1 MKGVRTI
8 RGRIVLEAEVQGRI
22 HSTTILCVRR
32 DGHVALGG
40 DGQVTIGDTVMKA
53 NANKVRALKGGKILA
68 GFAGAA
74 ADAFTLFEKF
84 EEKLERYPGNL
95 PRAAVELAK
104 DWRSDRVLRRLEAL
118 LIVADKEH
126 GFVISGSGE
135 LIEPDDG
142 ILAIGSGGSYALA
155 AARGLVGNSGLP
167 PRDIVQKS
175 LEIAAELDRY
185 IVGQEPAKKA
195 VAIAVRNRW
204 RRAQTPD
211 DIRDEILPNNIIMIG
226 PTGVGK
232 TEIARRLARLAGAP
246 FLKVEASKF
255 TEVGYVGRDV
265 ESMVRELVDVAINMV
280 RTEREDEVYPEAE
293 ARAEERLLDILLPAA
308 PAPPLTASPSPGE
321 KGEGRGEKAPLFV
334 VSSKGDVT
342 TKPLEADTEAQERR
356 RRSREKLRQQLKEG
370 KLEERDVEVEVQQQ
384 GFPMLE
390 MMQPPQG
397 MEGPD
402 VNFTEW
408 LQEMLPKKKKRRTVH
423 LHEAR
428 RILVDEELKKL
439 VDMDDVVNEALDR
452 VENHGVIFIDE
463 LDKIAGERGTVG
475 PDVSRE
481 GVQRDLLTIVEGS
494 TVQTRYGYVRTDH
507 VLFIAAGAFHVSKPS
522 DLIPELQGRFPIRVE
537 LSSLTEADF
546 VRIMTEPENALTKQ
560 YAALCQAE
568 GATLEFTADGVKEIA
583 RIAAKVNERME
594 NIGARRLHTV
604 MTTLLEEVMFEL
616 PDYPSKHI
624 VFDGPAVRERLLRIV
639 EDEDLR
645 KYIL

>member
-1 MKGVRTI
+1 MAKAPVSPPEPPPTSPNAPASAETLPW
-8 RGRIVLEAEVQGRI
+8 LEE
-22 HSTTILCVRR
+22 
-32 DGHVALGG
+32 
-40 DGQVTIGDTVMKA
+40 
-53 NANKVRALKGGKILA
+53 
-68 GFAGAA
+68 
-74 ADAFTLFEKF
+74 
-84 EEKLERYPGNL
+84 
-95 PRAAVELAK
+95 
-104 DWRSDRVLRRLEAL
+104 
-118 LIVADKEH
+118 
-126 GFVISGSGE
+126 
-135 LIEPDDG
+135 
-142 ILAIGSGGSYALA
+142 
-155 AARGLVGNSGLP
+155 LP
-167 PRDIVQKS
+167 PRKIV
-175 LEIAAELDRY
+175 AELDRY
-185 IVGQEPAKKA
+185 IVGQEAAKKA

-204 RRAQTPD
+204 RRAQAPEE
-211 DIRDEILPNNIIMIG
+211 IRDEIMPNNIIMIG

-265 ESMVRELVDVAINMV
+265 ESMVRELVDVSINMV
-280 RTEREDEVYPEAE
+280 RSEREDDVYPTAE
-293 ARAEERLLDILLPAA
+293 QRAEERLLDLLLP
-308 PAPPLTASPSPGE
+308 PLPSPPSPLPGGAGGASGE
-321 KGEGRGEKAPLFV
+321 QGPAAGQRPLFV
-334 VSSKGDVT
+334 VSSKGDVQP
-342 TKPLEADTEAQERR
+342 KVPEAETEAQERR
-356 RRSREKLRQQLKEG
+356 RRTREKLRQQLKDG
-370 KLEERDVEVEVQQQ
+370 QLEERDVEIEVQQQ
-384 GFPMLE
+384 SFPMLE

-402 VNFTEW
+402 INFGEMI
-408 LQEMLPKKKKRRTVH
+408 QELIPKKKKRRTVH

-428 RILVDEELKKL
+428 RILIDEELKKL

-463 LDKIAGERGTVG
+463 IDKITGSRGQTTG

-481 GVQRDLLTIVEGS
+481 GVQRDLLPIVEGS

-507 VLFIAAGAFHVSKPS
+507 ILFIAAGAFHIAKPS

-560 YAALCQAE
+560 YAALCASD

-604 MTTLLEEVMFEL
+604 MTTLLEDVMFEL
-616 PDYPSKHI
+616 PDYPSKKI

>member
-1 MKGVRTI
+1 MAKTTETPSPPISPSAPPPLPSSDDQMPWLEEMAPRK
-8 RGRIVLEAEVQGRI
+8 IV
-22 HSTTILCVRR
+22 
-32 DGHVALGG
+32 
-40 DGQVTIGDTVMKA
+40 
-53 NANKVRALKGGKILA
+53 
-68 GFAGAA
+68 
-74 ADAFTLFEKF
+74 
-84 EEKLERYPGNL
+84 
-95 PRAAVELAK
+95 
-104 DWRSDRVLRRLEAL
+104 
-118 LIVADKEH
+118 
-126 GFVISGSGE
+126 
-135 LIEPDDG
+135 
-142 ILAIGSGGSYALA
+142 
-155 AARGLVGNSGLP
+155 
-167 PRDIVQKS
+167 
-175 LEIAAELDRY
+175 AELDRY
-185 IVGQEPAKKA
+185 IVGQEAAKKA

-204 RRAQTPD
+204 RRAQAPEE
-211 DIRDEILPNNIIMIG
+211 IRDEIMPNNIIMIG

-265 ESMVRELVDVAINMV
+265 ESMVRELVDVSINMV
-280 RTEREDEVYPEAE
+280 RSEREDDVYPTAE
-293 ARAEERLLDILLPAA
+293 QRAEERLLDLLLP
-308 PAPPLTASPSPGE
+308 PIPSPPSPTSTPAG
-321 KGEGRGEKAPLFV
+321 GGSGSSGGSEGVASRPLFV
-334 VSSKGDVT
+334 VSSKGDVQS
-342 TKPLEADTEAQERR
+342 KMPEAETEQQERR
-356 RRSREKLRQQLKEG
+356 RRTREKLRQQLKDG
-370 KLEERDVEVEVQQQ
+370 QLEERDVEIEVQQQ
-384 GFPMLE
+384 SFPMLE

-397 MEGPD
+397 MEGPEM
-402 VNFTEW
+402 NFG
-408 LQEMLPKKKKRRTVH
+408 EMLQDLIPKKKKRRTVH

-463 LDKIAGERGTVG
+463 IDKITGARGERAGG

-481 GVQRDLLTIVEGS
+481 GVQRDLLPIVEGS

-507 VLFIAAGAFHVSKPS
+507 VLFIAAGAFHIAKPS

-560 YAALCQAE
+560 YAALCQAD

-624 VFDGPAVRERLLRIV
+624 VFDGPAVRERLMRIV